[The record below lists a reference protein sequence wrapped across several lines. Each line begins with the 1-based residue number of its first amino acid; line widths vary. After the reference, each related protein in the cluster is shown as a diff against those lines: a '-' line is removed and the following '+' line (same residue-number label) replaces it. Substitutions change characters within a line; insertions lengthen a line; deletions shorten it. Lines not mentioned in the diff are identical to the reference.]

1 VDAVAM
7 AARMAGITSKLPWL
21 VCEVDGIMTG
31 FAYASPWKG
40 RCAYRFTVESTVYL
54 APDAFGRG
62 LGTKLYS
69 ALIEAVQSLGQH
81 SVIGGIAL
89 PNAASVALHEKLGFH
104 KVAHFEQVGW
114 KFNRWIDVGYWERL
128 LATSP

>member
-1 VDAVAM
+1 M
-7 AARMAGITSKLPWL
+7 AARMAEMTAKLPWL

-40 RCAYRFTVESTVYL
+40 RCAYRFTVESTFYL

-62 LGTKLYS
+62 LGTILYS
-69 ALIEAVQSLGQH
+69 ALIAAVQSLGQH

-89 PNAASVALHEKLGFH
+89 PNAASVALHEKPGFH
-104 KVAHFEQVGW
+104 KVAHFERVGW
-114 KFNRWIDVGYWERL
+114 KFNR
-128 LATSP
+128 